1 MMYCYD
7 GGKCVKVTGMV
18 YTGVV
23 GRHMEKGVVTL
34 KQTIVD

>member
-7 GGKCVKVTGMV
+7 GGKCVKAIEMV
-18 YTGVV
+18 YTGVL
-23 GRHMEKGVVTL
+23 RSHMERGVVTL